1 MVIFKVGLDDEIGVV
16 LLVNNMM
23 ISFFFISLS
32 RYKLLIISCLGKEK
46 LLRYCMI

>member
-16 LLVNNMM
+16 LLVNMM